1 MSDYRRMYIP
11 GGIYFL
17 TLVTYLRRPL
27 FEKPGSIN
35 LLRAAT
41 AKIKAEK
48 PFEIVAAA
56 ILPDHIHFLWQLPF
70 NDSNYSQRISRL
82 KVIFTRAYQ
91 KQNDSYDHI
100 SASRLKHRESNV
112 WQRRFWEHV
121 IRDEADF
128 QQHLDYI
135 HYNPVKH
142 GLVSC
147 PHLWS
152 YSSFYKWVRRD
163 QYTQD
168 WCCVCQNRLL

>member
-1 MSDYRRMYIP
+1 MASYRRMYIS
-11 GGIYFL
+11 GGLYFL

-27 FEKPGSIN
+27 FGKLDNVN

-48 PFEIVAAA
+48 PFEIIAAA
-56 ILPDHIHFLWQLPF
+56 VLPDQIHFLWQLPP

-82 KVIFTRAYQ
+82 KVIFTRAYK
-91 KQNDSYDHI
+91 KQNGSCDHI
-100 SASRLKHRESNV
+100 PASRLKHRESNV
-112 WQRRFWEHV
+112 WQRRFWEHI

-128 QQHLDYI
+128 QKHLDYI

-147 PHLWS
+147 PHFWS
-152 YSSFYKWVRRD
+152 YSSFDKWVKRD
-163 QYTQD
+163 RYTPD

>member
-1 MSDYRRMYIP
+1 MPNYRRMYVP

-17 TLVTYLRRPL
+17 TLVTHLRRPL
-27 FEKPGSIN
+27 FKESDNIN

-48 PFEIVAAA
+48 PFEIIAAVV
-56 ILPDHIHFLWQLPF
+56 LPDHLHFLWQLPS
-70 NDSNYSQRISRL
+70 NDSDYSQRVSRL
-82 KVIFTRAYQ
+82 KVIFTRAY
-91 KQNDSYDHI
+91 KTNNSLSGEI
-100 SASRLKHRESNV
+100 SASRLKHRESNI

-121 IRDEADF
+121 IRDEADL
-128 QQHLDYI
+128 QHHLDYI

-152 YSSFYKWVRRD
+152 HSSFSRWVKRD
-163 QYTQD
+163 RYSQD
-168 WCCVCQNRLL
+168 WCCVCQSG